1 MTITQKYNDQN
12 GIFLLKKKIRILI
25 QLGSYPIP
33 KWVVGLGNVDN
44 NQVHLGLK
52 PMETIAI
59 QSLMAWFECKIQ
71 FRFVCLVTCSVWA
84 CRQIRKILNTQSGH
98 RNWWR
103 FSFYYGNHHLFSR
116 TVRPWIIHIYD
127 LPSTFKGTNKTVLNL
142 RPMYDLQSALPTI

>member
-1 MTITQKYNDQN
+1 
-12 GIFLLKKKIRILI
+12 
-25 QLGSYPIP
+25 
-33 KWVVGLGNVDN
+33 
-44 NQVHLGLK
+44 
-52 PMETIAI
+52 METIAI

-71 FRFVCLVTCSVWA
+71 FRFVCLVTCSVRA

-142 RPMYDLQSALPTI
+142 RPMYDLQSALPTIQWRHQHHQSENTAICIFDFTRVMSHQCIFEALVIHLESGQYQ